1 MPTPSSR
8 LPSVPDALNETEL
21 LALGDHIA
29 AAMPSMPP
37 RLLLPTRYAA
47 GLAWDAARWRAL
59 PAQLAEAIAT
69 EERRLTVA
77 SSHAIA
83 SAVDWRRV
91 AARPSHTE
99 LQDRRAR
106 QITPAQTPEQI
117 RAAAATS
124 WARVETAIATPIAAG
139 REAA

>member
-29 AAMPSMPP
+29 AVMPSMPP
-37 RLLLPTRYAA
+37 RLLLPARYAA

-59 PAQLAEAIAT
+59 PAQLRDAVAV
-69 EERRLTVA
+69 EERRLAVA

-83 SAVDWRRV
+83 NAVDRRRV

-99 LQDRRAR
+99 VQRRRAR

-117 RAAAATS
+117 RATAATS
-124 WARVETAIATPIAAG
+124 WARVEVTVATQIAAG

>member
-21 LALGDHIA
+21 LALGDHLA

-59 PAQLAEAIAT
+59 PTQLREAVVV
-69 EERRLTVA
+69 EERRLAVA

-106 QITPAQTPEQI
+106 QTTSARTPEQI
-117 RAAAATS
+117 RATAATS
-124 WARVETAIATPIAAG
+124 WARVETAIATQLAAG